1 MGQLVAEDYQATCD
15 AVAAVTNE
23 AEAEHA
29 EVRAVAQKLRIAQS
43 EHESEAA
50 IIAASV
56 HSMNLELR
64 ATSEELASAQKQA
77 DSYRAAVLA
86 AAAAKAD
93 LELAREA
100 AGHYESHHAKTALRL
115 LFQRQR

>member
-64 ATSEELASAQKQA
+64 ATSEELTSAQKQA
-77 DSYRAAVLA
+77 DNYRAAVLA
-86 AAAAKAD
+86 AAAAKAEAVTTR
-93 LELAREA
+93 LQLEA
-100 AGHYESHHAKTALRL
+100 AKA
-115 LFQRQR
+115 